1 MKRRDFMK
9 DAALGS
15 AALALAGGSVSVAR
29 AKKAPPRAMPQRLY
43 GNHGVKLS
51 IIGFPGLLLRR
62 HDQKEGN
69 ALVAEAV
76 ERGVNYFDVAPAYG
90 DAEIK
95 LGPALKPYRKK
106 VFLACKTKM
115 RDRAGAKAEFERSL
129 ERLKTDRFDLYQL
142 HVLSDVA
149 KDVDP
154 AFAKG
159 GAMEY
164 FVEQQKAGR
173 IRYIGFSAH
182 TEEAAVAAMDRFKFD
197 SVLFPI
203 NFGSMLKVGFGKKVL
218 AKARQRGVTVL
229 AIKGLCRERWAQGD
243 PLRKKYR
250 MWYKPVL
257 DRAEALLMLG
267 YTLDQGVVAAVPP
280 SEVTSYKIALDVAPD
295 IRKPTIADMKKL
307 REITKGITPLFPQQ
321 PRKA

>member
-1 MKRRDFMK
+1 MKRREFMK

-15 AALALAGGSVSVAR
+15 AALALAGGSFSEAR
-29 AKKAPPRAMPQRLY
+29 AKNPPRTMPQRPY
-43 GNHGVKLS
+43 GKDGVKLS
-51 IIGFPGLLLRR
+51 IIGFPGLMLRR
-62 HDQKEGN
+62 HEQKEAD

-129 ERLKTDRFDLYQL
+129 ERLKTDHFDLYQM
-142 HVLSDVA
+142 HVLQDVK
-149 KDVDP
+149 KDVDAP
-154 AFAKG
+154 FAKG

-164 FVEQQKAGR
+164 ILEQQKAGR
-173 IRYIGFSAH
+173 IRYVGFSAH

-197 SVLFPI
+197 SVMFPI
-203 NFGSMLKVGFGKKVL
+203 NFGSMLKEGFGKKVI
-218 AKARQRGVTVL
+218 AKARQRGVAVL
-229 AIKGLCRERWAQGD
+229 AIKGLCRERWPKDD

-257 DRAEALLMLG
+257 DRAEALLTLG
-267 YTLDQGVVAAVPP
+267 YTLGQGVTAAIPP
-280 SEVTSYKIALDVAPD
+280 GEVTSCKIAIDVGPD
-295 IRKPTIADMKKL
+295 IHKL
-307 REITKGITPLFPQQ
+307 TTAELAKLQEIVKGIVPLFP
-321 PRKA
+321 RA